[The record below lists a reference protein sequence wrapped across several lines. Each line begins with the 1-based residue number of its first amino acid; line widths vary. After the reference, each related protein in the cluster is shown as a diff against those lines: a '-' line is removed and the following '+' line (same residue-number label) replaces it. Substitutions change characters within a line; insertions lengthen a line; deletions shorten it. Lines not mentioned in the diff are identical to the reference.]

1 VLPGGLGQLVF
12 NLRDRLLRRVAER
25 RGILV
30 PSLVADKRDTGQDQ
44 PADEVGLLQG
54 ALSDDPAPAAD
65 EPAQPADEPE
75 TVGAR

>member
-1 VLPGGLGQLVF
+1 
-12 NLRDRLLRRVAER
+12 
-25 RGILV
+25 V